1 MLMVQHKAPHRAWDP
16 APDKLAAFA
25 DKKFPE
31 PETLFDDYAT
41 RGRAAKQAEM
51 RISQMNDRDVKTW
64 KKDNHH
70 RTFLYK
76 GMSDEERKAWEK
88 HVDTRLAEFESANP
102 QGDDRT
108 RWFYQLYM
116 KDYMACVASVDDG
129 VGKLLDYLDES
140 GLAKNTIVVY
150 TSDQGFYLGEHGWF
164 DKRFMYEESLRT
176 PLVVRWPGVTKP
188 GSVEERIV
196 SNVDFAQTF
205 LEAAGAPAPDEM
217 QGRSFVPLLRGEAPD
232 DWRSS
237 FYYHYYEG
245 FEREHKVYKHE
256 GVTTGKAKLIHFYP
270 IGEWEMYDLEK
281 DPQELENIYGR
292 PEHADLQKSLHAEL
306 ERLRDELE
314 VPPNDKNKVS
324 RKSAKAQSST
334 IN

>member
-1 MLMVQHKAPHRAWDP
+1 
-16 APDKLAAFA
+16 
-25 DKKFPE
+25 
-31 PETLFDDYAT
+31 
-41 RGRAAKQAEM
+41 
-51 RISQMNDRDVKTW
+51 
-64 KKDNHH
+64 
-70 RTFLYK
+70 
-76 GMSDEERKAWEK
+76 
-88 HVDTRLAEFESANP
+88 
-102 QGDDRT
+102 
-108 RWFYQLYM
+108 
-116 KDYMACVASVDDG
+116 MACVASVDDS
-129 VGKLLDYLDES
+129 VGALLDYLDES

-292 PEHADLQKSLHAEL
+292 AEHAELQKSLHAEL

-324 RKSAKAQSST
+324 RKGAKAQSST